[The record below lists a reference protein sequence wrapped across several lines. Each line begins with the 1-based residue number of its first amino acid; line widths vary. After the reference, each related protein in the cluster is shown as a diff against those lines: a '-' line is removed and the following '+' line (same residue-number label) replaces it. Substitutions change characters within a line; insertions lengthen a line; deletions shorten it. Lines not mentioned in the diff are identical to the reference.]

1 MCRTLGLPMLSDDLG
16 VRVENRFVVARVES
30 SYRAPE
36 VSVISAED
44 WLLGASPFLEQSG
57 TTGR

>member
-1 MCRTLGLPMLSDDLG
+1 MLSDDLG